1 MAKHTPGPWAV
12 CGLNDAPDSIVEGKG
27 WQVCFFYPAEMI
39 PYSGREKQ
47 EHAANANL
55 IAAAPEMYEA
65 LQAAL
70 PVMEARAP
78 DFNIVNTTIRAILAK
93 IEGE

>member
-1 MAKHTPGPWAV
+1 MAKHTPGPWEV

-55 IAAAPEMYEA
+55 IAAAPEMYEILCA
-65 LQAAL
+65 IQRNEPAA
-70 PVMEARAP
+70 
-78 DFNIVNTTIRAILAK
+78 TTRIREILAK